1 MGDILTIVNTM
12 NSSGA
17 PLLVSIDRER
27 VTCLLVINTQLIRK
41 TIEIYNQ
48 VKNSQTFQQ
57 IPPATQ
63 KGLMETY
70 QNCTRR
76 IHCNLLVLTYIHEK
90 YHGNPQQPV
99 QSQQKAT
106 FPIIMS
112 APQEMPELNQFYT
125 KLQDLY
131 PEAVQFLKMKIQ
143 QMRQKQQLVLLQL
156 PQQHQLQQ
164 QHQQQQFNLGHI
176 AKQPQISAPI
186 NQMASS
192 ISQPVQVTQPFN
204 LNNRTNQ
211 QQQQQQ
217 QQLQQQQQQLQQQQL
232 QQQQRMFMNDQPSKG
247 MPNGMPP
254 NSIPSNRMPSSGML
268 SNGMPPNGMPPN
280 GMSPNGIPSNGIP
293 PNGIPTNGI
302 PPNGIPPNGIPPNGI
317 PPNGIPPNGI
327 PANGLQPNP
336 MSSNGMHNVKP
347 QQNFQGGQ
355 FMNMNNHDS
364 NLNLQQ
370 AMSPQQ
376 ILQQAN
382 TNDSNMSPIM
392 DFFQ

>member
-1 MGDILTIVNTM
+1 M

-17 PLLVSIDRER
+17 PLPVSIDRER

-41 TIEIYNQ
+41 TTEIYNQ
-48 VKNSQTFQQ
+48 AKNSQNFQQ

-99 QSQQKAT
+99 QTQQKAT

-143 QMRQKQQLVLLQL
+143 QMRQKQQLVLLQPPL
-156 PQQHQLQQ
+156 QHQLQQ
-164 QHQQQQFNLGHI
+164 QHPQQQFNPGHI

-186 NQMASS
+186 NQMMPS

-217 QQLQQQQQQLQQQQL
+217 LQQQQQQL
-232 QQQQRMFMNDQPSKG
+232 QQQQRMFMNEQPSKG

-254 NSIPSNRMPSSGML
+254 NVFPSNRMPSSGML
-268 SNGMPPNGMPPN
+268 SNGVPPNGIP
-280 GMSPNGIPSNGIP
+280 SNGIPSNGIP
-293 PNGIPTNGI
+293 PNGIS
-302 PPNGIPPNGIPPNGI
+302 PNGIPPNGIPPNGI
-317 PPNGIPPNGI
+317 PPNG
-327 PANGLQPNP
+327 LQPNT
-336 MSSNGMHNVKP
+336 MSSNVMQNVKP

-355 FMNMNNHDS
+355 FINMNNHDS

-382 TNDSNMSPIM
+382 TNDSNINPIM